1 MGQVCHIIPTQ
12 FYTKRIEN
20 GNIFCLQQLC
30 STGTRTTCI
39 RFKFIDSRYIFFI
52 IRLITYLLK

>member
-1 MGQVCHIIPTQ
+1 MGQVRHIITTR

-30 STGTRTTCI
+30 STGTWTTCI
-39 RFKFIDSRYIFFI
+39 RFKFIDSRYIFII
-52 IRLITYLLK
+52 IRRITYLLK

>member
-1 MGQVCHIIPTQ
+1 MGQVRHIISTQ

-30 STGTRTTCI
+30 STGTWTTCI

-52 IRLITYLLK
+52 I